1 MVGGAN
7 GRAGI
12 MRSAAGGREA
22 EEGAK

>member
-1 MVGGAN
+1 
-7 GRAGI
+7 